1 MRHSEQSELMD
12 EPGVPAGV
20 LESDLGNLRLLNRAL
35 GAKRGIFKFLAA
47 TIARDGLKEFSLLD
61 VGTGSADIP
70 VAIVRWAR
78 KRGIAARIVA
88 LDRHPV
94 TASVARR
101 RAGGYREITVVRG
114 DAFAPP
120 FKARAFDFVL
130 ASQVLHHF
138 PADEIPDVLRRW
150 AGLARG
156 ALLVSD
162 LIRHPL
168 AYAGIKLLTALF
180 TTNPM
185 TRTDAPL
192 SVRRAFTVNEWREI
206 FQRAGVGPADVLPLF
221 PFRIFARLRLSRE
234 TL

>member
-12 EPGVPAGV
+12 EPGVPTGL
-20 LESDLGNLRLLNRAL
+20 LEDDLSNLRMLNRAL

-47 TIARDGLKEFSLLD
+47 TIARERLREFSLLD

-78 KRGIAARIVA
+78 KKGLAASIVA
-88 LDRHPV
+88 LERHPV
-94 TASVARR
+94 TASVAQR
-101 RAGGYREITVVRG
+101 RAADYPEITVMRA

-120 FKARAFDFVL
+120 FKPGVFDFVL
-130 ASQVLHHF
+130 CSQVLHHF
-138 PADEIPDVLRRW
+138 PADEIPALLRHW
-150 AGLARG
+150 ATLARRS
-156 ALLVSD
+156 LFVSD
-162 LIRHPL
+162 LIRHVI
-168 AYAGIKLLTALF
+168 AYYGIKLLTAIF
-180 TTNPM
+180 TRNEI

-192 SVRRAFTVNEWREI
+192 SVRRAFTVDEWREI
-206 FQRAGVGPADVLPLF
+206 FKRAGVGPADILPLF

>member
-12 EPGVPAGV
+12 EPGVPTGL
-20 LESDLGNLRLLNRAL
+20 LENDLSNLRTLNRAL
-35 GAKRGIFKFLAA
+35 GAKRGIFRFLAA
-47 TIARDGLKEFSLLD
+47 TIAKDGVKEFSLLD

-78 KRGIAARIVA
+78 KRALGVRIVA

-94 TASVARR
+94 TAAVARR
-101 RAGGYREITVVRG
+101 ITDDFPEITVVRS

-120 FKARAFDFVL
+120 FRPGAFDFVL

-138 PADEIPDVLRRW
+138 PADEIPGVLRSW
-150 AGLARG
+150 AGLARR

-162 LIRHPL
+162 LIRHPI
-168 AYAGIKLLTALF
+168 AYCGIKLLTALF
-180 TTNPM
+180 TTNRM

-192 SVRRAFTVNEWREI
+192 SVRRAFTVDEWREI
-206 FQRAGVGPADVLPLF
+206 FHRAGVGPADILPLF
-221 PFRIFARLRLSRE
+221 PFRIFAQLRLSRE